1 MKVSEQIA
9 IIKAYE
15 DGKTIERT
23 IRDESKWKII
33 DYVEDYPFDFVL
45 NEYRITTESK
55 YRPYESIEEA
65 FNEAKKHGFWV
76 KDKNKEC
83 LLCIKFIELTKEKNI
98 YLGYSLYSKNVLEK
112 YVWAD
117 DNSPCGIKIQ

>member
-9 IIKAYE
+9 IMIAYQ
-15 DGKTIERT
+15 DLKTIEQKRFDRT
-23 IRDESKWKII
+23 EWESIVYDE
-33 DYVEDYPFDFVL
+33 DFQFDFVM
-45 NEYRITTESK
+45 NEYRIATEPK
-55 YRPYESIEEA
+55 YRPYENIEEA

-117 DNSPCGIKIQ
+117 DNSPCSIKTQ

>member
-1 MKVSEQIA
+1 MKVSEQLA
-9 IIKAYE
+9 VMKAYE
-15 DGKTIERT
+15 EGKTIERRAT
-23 IRDESKWKII
+23 FTSEWKVL
-33 DYVEDYPFDFVL
+33 DYVEYYPFDFVL
-45 NEYRITTESK
+45 NEYRIATEPK
-55 YRPYESIEEA
+55 YRPYKSIEEA

-117 DNSPCGIKIQ
+117 DSSPCGIKIQ